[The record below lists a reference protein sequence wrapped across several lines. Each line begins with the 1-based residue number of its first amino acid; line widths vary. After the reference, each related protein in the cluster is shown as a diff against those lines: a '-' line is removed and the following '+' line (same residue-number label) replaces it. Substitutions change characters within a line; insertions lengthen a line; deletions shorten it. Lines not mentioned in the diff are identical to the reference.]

1 VRCATRPPAHSLP
14 SHPCLLVVAKILGFS
29 MLEALLPELQNLF
42 LWKAGLSGTA
52 PAEGP
57 RDHPEHTLVGA
68 DEISESIMGGF

>member
-1 VRCATRPPAHSLP
+1 
-14 SHPCLLVVAKILGFS
+14 